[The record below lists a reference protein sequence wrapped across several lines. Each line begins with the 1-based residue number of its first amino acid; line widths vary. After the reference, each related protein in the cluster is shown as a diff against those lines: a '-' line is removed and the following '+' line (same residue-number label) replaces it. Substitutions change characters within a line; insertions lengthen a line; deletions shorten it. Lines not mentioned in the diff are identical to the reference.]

1 MGKDRKFSARWW
13 ASKLHLWLGLASGLV
28 VFIVSITG
36 CIFVFQK
43 EISEVVYREKLYV
56 PEAQWSH
63 TLPASTL
70 LEIARKE
77 IGKGVTIR
85 NFTIPT
91 DPRKTW
97 EFMAFEGGDKDA
109 ITFAGSVK
117 YYQSVHLNPY
127 TGEVTGKT
135 NYLKEFFI
143 IIKYLH
149 WSLLLNTPYGQ
160 PIVGWSTFIFVV
172 LLITGLILWWPKK
185 WNKKQQQQAF
195 TVKWKARFKR
205 LNYDLHNVLG
215 FYLLIP
221 SLILALT
228 GMVWSFQWFKKTVYV
243 AAARTAAAPGVL
255 KTVSADSI
263 LLKQQ
268 PAAVLSQTALDKALA
283 EARLLLPNAKRF
295 NVLTAA
301 ADPSAVLKINGYGH
315 EETYHNRDE
324 LQFDQFSGKLLGKRM
339 DIEKN
344 AGEQLVEA
352 NYDIHIGAIAGLPG
366 KILAFIASL
375 ICASLPLT
383 GFLIWWNKRRKH
395 VIIYK
400 PIIPKH
406 A

>member
-1 MGKDRKFSARWW
+1 MGKNRKFSARWW
-13 ASKLHLWLGLASGLV
+13 AANLHLWLGLASGLV
-28 VFIVSITG
+28 VFVVSVTG

-43 EISEVVYREKLYV
+43 EISDFVYREKLYV
-56 PEAQWSH
+56 PEGQWRH

-77 IGKGVTIR
+77 IGEGVTIR

-127 TGEVTGKT
+127 TGEVAGRT

-195 TVKWKARFKR
+195 TVKWKAGFKR

-215 FYLLIP
+215 FYLFIP

-243 AAARTAAAPGVL
+243 VAARTTAAPAVL
-255 KTVSADSI
+255 KTVSADSL

-283 EARLLLPNAKRF
+283 EARLILPDAKRF
-295 NVLTAA
+295 NVLPAA
-301 ADPSAVLKINGYGH
+301 TDPSAVLKINGYGH
-315 EETYHNRDE
+315 AETYYNRDE

-339 DIEKN
+339 NIEKN

-395 VIIYK
+395 TVVHKQIIQ
-400 PIIPKH
+400 KH
-406 A
+406 T

>member
-1 MGKDRKFSARWW
+1 
-13 ASKLHLWLGLASGLV
+13 
-28 VFIVSITG
+28 
-36 CIFVFQK
+36 
-43 EISEVVYREKLYV
+43 
-56 PEAQWSH
+56 
-63 TLPASTL
+63 
-70 LEIARKE
+70 
-77 IGKGVTIR
+77 
-85 NFTIPT
+85 
-91 DPRKTW
+91 
-97 EFMAFEGGDKDA
+97 
-109 ITFAGSVK
+109 
-117 YYQSVHLNPY
+117 
-127 TGEVTGKT
+127 
-135 NYLKEFFI
+135 
-143 IIKYLH
+143 LH

-160 PIVGWSTFIFVV
+160 PIVGWSTLIFVI
-172 LLITGLILWWPKK
+172 LLVTGIILWWPKK
-185 WNKKQQQQAF
+185 WNKKQQQQAL

-243 AAARTAAAPGVL
+243 AAARTTAAPVVL
-255 KTVSADSI
+255 KTVSADSL

-268 PAAVLSQTALDKALA
+268 YTAVLSQTALDKALA
-283 EARLLLPNAKRF
+283 EARLLLPDAKRF
-295 NVLTAA
+295 NVLPAS
-301 ADPSAVLKINGYGH
+301 ADPSAVLKINGYCH

-395 VIIYK
+395 TIIFK